1 MIDLNKNSMAGTLS
15 ALFLWP
21 AAFISAPVACFAGSG
36 PGPAASD
43 ALAWAGIVVLF
54 LSVVGF
60 FFIRGIITSIRNREK
75 TNAESLAK
83 RTRQL
88 KQLNEH
94 LVYSEEIERKTIA
107 SDLHDS
113 IAQTLALGISH
124 IKNLRES
131 HEAVP
136 PKNLEQIQTVL
147 EQAVRE
153 VRSMI
158 YKLSPPILDDFD
170 IDIAIGFL
178 VEETNAQK
186 GTRFKYTNKLED
198 TVPLNHALKVTLY
211 RAVSELLT
219 NILKHAGTIE
229 ADIEIRTNGTMLFI
243 SVGDQG
249 VGMDVQKAESMQGCG
264 FGLYSLSERMENFG
278 GSLEI
283 DSGQGKGTHILLTAP
298 VLTETDMHEK
308 KDHHHRG

>member
-1 MIDLNKNSMAGTLS
+1 MISIAAQYAGL
-15 ALFLWP
+15 
-21 AAFISAPVACFAGSG
+21 I
-36 PGPAASD
+36 
-43 ALAWAGIVVLF
+43 ALAMVAFVFFLIRRVV
-54 LSVVGF
+54 VPM
-60 FFIRGIITSIRNREK
+60 RKREK
-75 TNAESLAK
+75 AHADSLAK

-131 HEAVP
+131 NTPVP
-136 PKNLEQIQTVL
+136 PDNLAQIQTVL

-186 GTRFKYTNKLED
+186 NTRFKYTNNLED

-211 RAVSELLT
+211 RAVGELLT
-219 NILKHAGTIE
+219 NILKHAQTIE
-229 ADIEIRTNGTMLFI
+229 ADIKTRTNGQMLFI
-243 SVGDQG
+243 SVRDQG
-249 VGMDVQKAESMQGCG
+249 IGMDVQKAKSMQGCG

-278 GSLEI
+278 GSLDI
-283 DSGQGKGTHILLTAP
+283 DSRPGKGTLILLTAP
-298 VLTETDMHEK
+298 VLSETE
-308 KDHHHRG
+308 